1 MWCRD
6 GSRRSARTQ
15 TGEVNL
21 KPRITRS
28 SAKDFLVMMTFVLWQ
43 GPWRNMFN
51 FTPGRRLA
59 IIRGKR
65 YGFV

>member
-1 MWCRD
+1 
-6 GSRRSARTQ
+6 
-15 TGEVNL
+15 L

-59 IIRGKR
+59 IIRSKR